1 MSRPASFARY
11 VNCPPAAG
19 ALVSIAGVFR
29 CSKPGHVSHA
39 GATSASRQVSESLVS
54 VVFRHC
60 LSCCVLYYC
69 GDKRHLLRSYVV
81 VAVGLCGSFALANGV
96 GSLGGGRGEGTDA
109 TTRNTAAL
117 QQLLYYNRVHTC
129 STVCHIKVCSI
140 GIHSLY
146 ASSTNHHHELC
157 IMLGSAYMYHVIS
170 CHIMSYHVISCRI
183 TSSSHLIMRHWPAF
197 SSVAAALSHSHIQL
211 PLNTA
216 RRGTQGNPKITQS
229 EILIR
234 KSPLFPSPPALPY
247 YGSFAPS
254 GPQ

>member
-29 CSKPGHVSHA
+29 CSKPGHVPHA
-39 GATSASRQVSESLVS
+39 GATSASRQVSESLVP

-81 VAVGLCGSFALANGV
+81 VAAGLCGSFALANGV
-96 GSLGGGRGEGTDA
+96 ESLGGVRGEGTDGTDA
-109 TTRNTAAL
+109 TTRSTAAL

-146 ASSTNHHHELC
+146 ATSTNHHHELPVC
-157 IMLGSAYMYHVIS
+157 IMLGSAYMYHIIS
-170 CHIMSYHVISCRI
+170 YHIVSYHVISCHI
-183 TSSSHLIMRHWPAF
+183 NLIFSSHHASLACFFFRC
-197 SSVAAALSHSHIQL
+197 SGTQL

-216 RRGTQGNPKITQS
+216 RRGT
-229 EILIR
+229 
-234 KSPLFPSPPALPY
+234 
-247 YGSFAPS
+247 
-254 GPQ
+254 